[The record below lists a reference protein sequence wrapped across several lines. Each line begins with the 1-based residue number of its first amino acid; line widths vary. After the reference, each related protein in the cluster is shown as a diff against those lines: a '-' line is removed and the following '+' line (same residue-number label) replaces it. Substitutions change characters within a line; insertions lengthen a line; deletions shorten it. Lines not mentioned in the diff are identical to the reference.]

1 MRNRYTILLSVFL
14 AVQQLAGAFLPGQHL
29 LKPEKADVLVGTQA
43 ITSPPNG
50 YQTDVGSEQQGFF
63 SISGTLINISGGQ
76 INLDDDVVLTVYNEG
91 QVQEVLTTP
100 LLADQTFIFHLVP
113 YSSDWSYVASFIHNN
128 IEYKSQIING
138 YDHTSAGT
146 AEITL
151 WVYDSI
157 SDSSLIRGEGMHV
170 TLEYLQEG
178 YVHVTESM
186 MFVNPS
192 SLVITPVS
200 SKTPVLLFRLDSQA
214 NSLAFINDMDQGI
227 YRITPGGFGD
237 WQPILPGMVHQV
249 MFEYDLPFD
258 GNTDIVLSLPM
269 RMNSVVV
276 VVEDQQNS
284 ISCSGTQ
291 LVYSNDSPSGYVDF
305 FKGIPGSEETE
316 LVIHCVHKWP
326 VLPFILAAM
335 ALLLVALVLFLVI
348 PQIKE
353 RMTRD
358 RSKEHENQRT
368 QILDAIIALDD
379 QFKAGQIPRES
390 YTAKR
395 SELISK
401 IDNDEG

>member
-1 MRNRYTILLSVFL
+1 M
-14 AVQQLAGAFLPGQHL
+14 AGVFLPGQSSQISAKTDSVVSTRL
-29 LKPEKADVLVGTQA
+29 AA
-43 ITSPPNG
+43 IPPNG
-50 YQTDVGSEQQGFF
+50 QQIDIDSEQQGFF
-63 SISGTLINISGGQ
+63 SVSGTLINISGGQ
-76 INLDDDVVLTVYNEG
+76 INLDDNVMLTVYNEG

-113 YSSDWSYVASFIHNN
+113 YSAEWSYMASFIHNN

-138 YDHTSAGT
+138 YDHTSAGL

-151 WVYDSI
+151 WVYDST
-157 SDSSLIRGEGMHV
+157 SDNSLIRGEGMHV
-170 TLEYLQEG
+170 TLEFMQSG

-200 SKTPVLLFRLDSQA
+200 SKTPVILFELDGQA
-214 NSLAFINDMDQGI
+214 SSLAFINDMDPGI
-227 YRITPGGFGD
+227 YRVIPGGFGD

-258 GNTDIVLSLPM
+258 GNTNIVLSLPM

-276 VVEDQQNS
+276 MMEDQERR

-291 LVYSNDSPSGYVDF
+291 LAYSSDSPSGYVKL
-305 FKGIPGSEETE
+305 FKGVPGSDETN
-316 LVIHCVHKWP
+316 LVIHCVRK
-326 VLPFILAAM
+326 LPALPLILAAM
-335 ALLLVALVLFLVI
+335 ALLLTALVLFLVI

-353 RMTRD
+353 KMAKD
-358 RSKEHENQRT
+358 RSKDRENQRT

-401 IDNDEG
+401 IDNDQD